1 MQDLTGT
8 NPLSD
13 LQQEKHDKFILEEK
27 ARAEKRASTVVV
39 FEEDQYEP
47 AQNINA
53 ARAEGTKKASEHML
67 NGSSYYDYRSVL
79 DTHKLAD
86 AWEQQSDFSM
96 YDSRTEHFSSRVPM
110 GPDEGLLLK
119 SPFHESYAE
128 MVEAELELGN
138 IIFSEGNRE
147 YSLPV
152 EQYNARMAEIH
163 DEDAMVGIYVHP
175 SEAKETAQWRVQEN
189 MKNKGSASGI
199 EPGLWKTATWSDIK
213 FAKERAAEKRGK
225 EIAREMAIGRQE
237 AYGEGGIAGDFITD
251 PVAGFAGALE
261 SGATKAGTA
270 AMTWFMQST
279 LGSLILDP
287 AGERPEKLD
296 EWAAYWS
303 GLNLGLVQDVQQ
315 EGFVDEMAE
324 MVTQSATSTALGLA
338 AGAITR
344 NPGVAYGVMT
354 GAGWVQGA
362 GSAVTRLDAYQ
373 QEVNI
378 AREAAGLKP
387 DFKLSDSMRTRV
399 ITEVAAAESFF
410 EAAGGALGINILT
423 KGLRKAA
430 GKSLIKATAANI
442 GGLPSAQ
449 LAVKQQ
455 IRNTYVKWVQSQT
468 TRGALLRFAPAF
480 TGEIVTEGVTEGLT
494 EIAQTSSFY
503 RFDDRAFEEM
513 DIWGATKDGMWLGLF
528 MSGPMTAT
536 SALFEHDRRAKE
548 VAAMEGALETA
559 GSGRD
564 SSLRFWRRDRPE
576 KLAQLENATPEQL
589 QQEADSWAEELKSIQ
604 EEIDTIDDRIAAHEG
619 AGSDVETRRRL
630 SKKKRDLIAKSE
642 RVALQVAF
650 IEDVQTSQDATIE
663 MNQSSPSEVISKEN
677 SRLTVQRQKKD
688 EAGSPMLDKAGNP
701 VMELVPAG
709 KDDSGRMKISE
720 PTNKDEKK
728 ADKVLA
734 STGMEV
740 VWYEGGDQPA
750 FYDPS
755 TKGVI
760 YIRKDEAVHSTN
772 FIGLG
777 LHETTHDIQY
787 YDPQLHRALQSAI
800 GDGEIILSAAEYIA
814 AAKEGEQNFRD
825 REGQRL
831 IVHLAEGGT
840 LENFPAPTETGATY
854 LEQEGLAVAV
864 QEGQEGSVGRLLTRL
879 GMGTARG
886 KANGLLLE
894 ALQKSAAA
902 RASAREEARESGKAE
917 ISDFGARQRRE
928 IVNVG
933 ARVQAGSSSKISARD
948 IKKKKRRH
956 SKSAPPPK
964 YKTVQDLFQVP
975 EQEFTSVK
983 TIVGGKSGTYVPA
996 LFNDKN
1002 FVVPK
1007 GAVVANM
1014 SAGTSNAVKNKLE
1027 SEGAKV
1033 VYNHDPFARTEK
1045 ENKKFV
1051 SKVSNGRADVVTSA
1065 NGLNVIQ
1072 EKENRQRAIAQMAN
1086 VLKDDG
1092 TAYISVYEKGGD
1104 SDAQKSG
1111 VDSWQEQRKT
1121 DTYVSEIEEFFDNV
1135 TRKGKMI
1142 IATSP
1147 KMDARNLWTETKFRA
1162 VGIAANTLNLEELDP
1177 STYLSQLGEND
1188 GALESSGLTL
1198 RDFRVNKEAEGS
1210 ATGYGIPGIEA
1221 GYALQ
1226 RVVTDSFDG
1235 YNVVGIY
1242 NNDADVDSILQLV
1255 SKHAQL
1261 KADGKPVQLSGQKS
1275 LAIEETSRIGN
1286 EDVESVLALKNKNV
1300 GLARKTGKSGK
1311 ARLLSGVNL
1320 MPSKEYYS
1328 KRDSLDESEMD
1339 VPEIAKLRRKIA
1351 RQEDGKE
1358 AWALEFTRTKDK
1370 QADKIQKK
1378 FAEDLNVNKKLL
1390 DKMRDPSSKEYAYT
1404 PEMAELQKEL
1414 VVAEEELNSRLGLER
1429 PTNKKKHSGAVLRQR
1444 LDIVGK
1450 SVLGVVEENHTD
1462 AYVEGV
1468 MAQTIAL
1475 ELQWSMEHGGWTA
1488 DNWYEQA
1495 ITKMWEQ
1502 VARMDPTLTKDSE
1515 DGALFTMLLA
1525 MLSDGERVS
1534 RNLVLAVG
1542 TSREYKRTGKLIAPK
1557 KQRPAQFFKFEALYD
1572 KFGSWKAVEQWMS
1585 IKSDVRTI
1593 NNTLKEWAK
1602 EDPRFSK
1609 MLIKGEL
1616 QGIKT
1621 SATAYNSYVIGP
1633 KLGAFYMNNL
1643 GVYDPLTQDL
1653 WFARSFFRLQGMGSI
1668 TGKEVGRIEKLS
1680 QIVSLV
1686 EDGTPLNEEAYNKA
1700 GRKEVAAL
1708 MEGVTPE
1715 MWGTKEVGYFHP
1727 DVLNDAG
1734 SLNAWITKAIAEFNK
1749 KTVAEL
1755 DSDGNDIAVK
1765 AKDQQ
1770 QYLKNPYLE
1779 LHPEM
1784 RKARVFMK
1792 LADNIHNDKKGG
1804 KAAPTSGGVR
1814 EQARRVM
1821 LEAMAIY
1828 NEKNNTE
1835 LTSASAQAMLWYFE
1849 KEVYANFSGEDTV
1862 YGQDFGSQA
1871 EHMATL
1877 EQFLEH
1883 PDAKMAARALANTKG
1898 GMSRDKRFGVGKRVG
1913 NNVYMHSNYIGLLPE
1928 ESRKLIASTLDSLNS
1943 EESGW
1948 SIVKYNTKTEDFSL
1962 IKSTDFDTAN
1972 EPRIEKSVKYNKA
1985 TGVLGTPR
1993 TGSTVYHH
2001 KWLFVDNDYKGFD
2014 VEQSMLRTD
2023 EINKKMDELNINRST
2038 IGSVNNWN
2046 AILNNM
2052 GMMQARDTGGSQKI
2066 GPLNVYPVISKE
2078 LDKVR
2083 QARMPADQLIKY
2095 LISKGVPAEEMMW
2108 TNVSAQLEELGSETV
2123 SIDDVKKMVAPI
2135 ELVDTINFDEDTKW
2149 GEYSPRGLGGELFGG
2164 EAPYSDGSTEESFRP
2179 YGYFE
2184 LTLDTTMGAD
2194 FGKTTGVGVSKG
2206 AENSVIGNS
2215 FLMVTTP
2222 GMQEKLVDEIMRE
2235 FDTNYPQSYLAALV
2249 NNTSRAANLNIIVDA
2264 VFGDNVSHKVP
2275 ELYKIIQGLKDRV
2288 HQDDIRTGVKI
2299 YTDVYSKWA
2308 EYWQGK
2314 DDMSGLR
2321 EQVEYIVK
2329 QHFAFR
2335 RSSATFSQVP
2345 AGRDIIV
2352 DLMYEDSVSR
2362 YEGLQKL
2369 LNDQDVKEEV
2379 IDGRLDEEYL
2389 GRLTGSGSARFSGG
2403 HMQAGDG
2410 ESNILHIRGADW
2422 TDQVDGANSLFV
2434 FELQSDWFNKARS
2447 AGFKKDYSIPELY
2460 HTSQEADAYGG
2471 FAAVEKAI
2479 QEGRIKVT
2487 KPPRSLDLYVR
2498 EASIAQPPVTN
2509 EDGTIKQPAAYW
2521 VGYAGNTEDVSV
2533 EFTDLSGATHD
2544 LKVSFNIPS
2553 LFTILGINTLEG
2565 ISAYNAKLG
2574 VGINEI
2580 DIGRTRAKPESSI
2593 HNDAA
2598 IMLTQD
2604 LINGA
2609 AIDPE
2614 LESDWN
2620 EISSEMLEEIARS
2633 LRSSDTARPYTGPF
2647 VSNASD
2653 NLSYAWLGL
2662 GVKRSIAEAVLQG
2675 KDKVVFT
2682 TREFANTAEG
2692 IQVPEGYVGYEKIPK
2707 ILKKIANQVD
2717 PDAVVERISE
2727 PDLQTI
2733 PITEVPKSDKEW
2745 GVWFK
2750 IEQPGQR
2757 VANEPRI
2764 RKEYFGT
2771 RAQAESRLAELTRA
2785 KGYPDGYSLQITEK
2799 IRDSIM
2805 KGVPMFGNSRMEARK
2820 DLSRKVRSTI
2830 SLLRTNADNDSG
2842 YHGKLAD
2849 VLELM
2854 PLDTFAAED
2863 KLDWLNAYWD
2873 DQIEPVIADYVHSL
2887 DRSFNET
2894 YAENAERRIAD
2905 MASDALDEIEAGE
2918 PDSLLDSP
2926 SDLPDPYN
2934 IPDNMYQEM
2943 AEYFPAEQVKRTPLE
2958 NSLEIARRL
2967 RYMIERGLT
2976 VTQTDASK
2984 SVSQELNGMSET
2996 DIHDSI
3002 LSELLEEGQ
3011 DEEDAGNYELHP
3023 NWIREKSTGKYY
3035 GPYSTAVI
3043 RSMWARLQFN
3053 AIEGLG
3059 EPGSEVLDPA
3069 GELDATQ
3076 FELNAALVNWIYAYP
3091 NSGENR
3097 EYKRTGRMGD
3107 ASEKAPLQGSLRK
3120 ADEGI
3125 SPRDMLTEK
3134 DKDYLLEV
3142 KNRVAKQKEIRH
3154 ILRPTKEDR
3163 GAVGPFV
3170 LTVNGEDVMSSS
3182 MLVPLKKHEQAVLK
3196 EWRLFNKGEPD
3207 PQTSIRYEAVPI
3219 SEELNAYEDVRA
3231 DINSGLE
3238 SLTPYERFGELFDM
3252 LGADKW
3258 KEVTGL
3264 DGSEFADLLEQPMKF
3279 GGDNRGRVDRVTV
3292 REWDERK
3299 FSPGLLQDVGKPVSG
3314 NQEAAWVV
3322 SGLPEGNVVVVHV
3335 TPSGQYRT
3343 HVLTKSED
3351 FNTRGGTSV
3360 GKGLREGVQQVID
3373 FNFPVIQES
3382 AEGMSFLDILEQDTK
3397 LEARQ
3402 LNGKERL
3409 VSVTAMK
3416 PDRLLTMLQLGGLP
3430 LPSVGTMTV
3439 GTFSTKLSG
3448 FGSVYL
3454 MYDPEFIQPENSTT
3468 YNADI
3473 YSARSRRISSINGVP
3488 HVKLPGGNRV
3498 ATLELLT
3505 ELYEED
3511 HALRGGV
3518 VGSEYD
3524 PSEMN
3529 YATIGYIRALF
3540 ADKLLPSASVIRT
3553 EAKERL
3559 IEGGDPKKEFNKHR
3573 QLFTKAKYPFLRHRN
3588 DDQKAT
3594 YALYKIARG
3603 FQEAYPKANTES
3615 HNQFMED
3622 PSTQLKLRDY
3632 INKAIYSSIADSD
3645 KDSPFYFEPTAAEI
3659 SNIALF
3665 FTEMSKAK
3673 TPYFETRP
3681 NSHALFGTA
3690 IKTVVIDEG
3699 VTDKDWANEA
3709 ESGLQQFGVTVH
3721 RVSGDNIREELLTVI
3736 DNSENSILYAREL
3749 DNSRKSLSQSKA
3761 LAPLQAMESKSRLGE
3776 EDTNVIYN
3784 AGLRATSMAAR
3795 DMSEERTKDEQKY
3808 RVEDDDSRMAK
3819 RISERLG
3826 NHVELVQ
3833 RKMDRIKN
3841 GTLDYAAV
3849 IESAITLADL
3859 LPSSLRGDAM
3869 AKLSASPTKSETV
3882 SIVSELI
3889 NSSLEYRHK
3898 VVSKRLRSLR
3908 RRLTKLLIGDYADK
3922 MSAAESSLSEIQSD
3936 LGDTSDA
3943 DTIDKANKSI
3953 DALVSS
3959 IKEDVLDSMRLS
3971 RENRSSRLATLAN
3984 LIVDVSSRKKSRP
3997 VPRRGEHADRSSKKL
4012 FRRSKTMMTMIDQMM
4027 VGATREEREQI
4038 MELLHH
4044 ALADAESNHLSEIR
4058 GVMAM
4063 LDKAAVAAGYKN
4075 FDRLLDAA
4083 GTTGVHAVTKKV
4095 KVTLGNREVELTLDE
4110 LMKLQAL
4117 DEEVVSSIVD
4127 EVDSSGSVV
4136 TRGVGIQLGAGRNV
4150 MPIQGITRAE
4160 LEVAL
4165 SQLPSGLKSLVETA
4179 KEERD
4184 SIRALSHDAHFA
4196 VHGTEPRHKAGQEP
4210 VSREDLPRD
4219 TRGLKLNTHT
4229 LTETY
4234 LEESGYDSQDTE
4246 GGAVVIGGFLAD
4258 YITSTEALSKLA
4270 HIAVATRD
4278 AISVVM
4284 SREVRD
4290 ALNISMGSEFIQDM
4304 HNRIMHASGVTSRSK
4319 SGVIG
4324 FITGGVARAVLTLRP
4339 QTWMR
4344 ILGGGV
4350 ANLTLQMHI
4359 HQIVIGVS
4367 SLVSMKSNLN
4377 DAWSSNGYLFGRSKS
4392 GATRRQTQ
4400 ESEQSAGKI
4409 ADADHL
4415 MASAEKVAR
4424 SLAHGV
4430 NFMMRGNFTAWKESM
4445 GDVLKEI
4452 HRLPD
4457 SIQVLQM
4464 WDNFVVAIAY
4474 GGMLSQYKSKGL
4486 SGQDLIDAAAKATER
4501 IIRQTQNTSSAVDA
4515 TVLDSNDAVNNTSN
4529 RSWFPFGS
4537 DPLTKANTVYR
4548 AIRFGTAGERVL
4560 AVQGF
4565 TAAIAIN
4572 AGVTYGYAMMF
4583 KLIASMFRE
4592 DEEDK
4597 LRKEAFAIVDRA
4609 HAKKAEK
4616 SAKSGAARDI
4626 VGQLG
4631 YPGMVA
4637 SWFMA
4642 AGEGY
4647 GVDAPMLWT
4656 GTVQK
4661 FGDKTTQLVQKSS
4674 DEEATAEELLDIFKE
4689 VMEEVRLLLGD
4700 ITVLPQR
4707 DVRKAM
4713 ALIEPDYDELKKA
4726 KRSIE
4731 RESPIDKF
4739 LGTEREL
4746 LSKRAIA
4753 RLKII
4758 KDREEKQA
4766 LRDEKRNRNK

>member
-1 MQDLTGT
+1 
-8 NPLSD
+8 
-13 LQQEKHDKFILEEK
+13 
-27 ARAEKRASTVVV
+27 
-39 FEEDQYEP
+39 
-47 AQNINA
+47 
-53 ARAEGTKKASEHML
+53 
-67 NGSSYYDYRSVL
+67 
-79 DTHKLAD
+79 
-86 AWEQQSDFSM
+86 
-96 YDSRTEHFSSRVPM
+96 
-110 GPDEGLLLK
+110 
-119 SPFHESYAE
+119 
-128 MVEAELELGN
+128 
-138 IIFSEGNRE
+138 
-147 YSLPV
+147 
-152 EQYNARMAEIH
+152 
-163 DEDAMVGIYVHP
+163 
-175 SEAKETAQWRVQEN
+175 
-189 MKNKGSASGI
+189 
-199 EPGLWKTATWSDIK
+199 
-213 FAKERAAEKRGK
+213 
-225 EIAREMAIGRQE
+225 
-237 AYGEGGIAGDFITD
+237 
-251 PVAGFAGALE
+251 
-261 SGATKAGTA
+261 
-270 AMTWFMQST
+270 
-279 LGSLILDP
+279 
-287 AGERPEKLD
+287 
-296 EWAAYWS
+296 
-303 GLNLGLVQDVQQ
+303 
-315 EGFVDEMAE
+315 
-324 MVTQSATSTALGLA
+324 
-338 AGAITR
+338 
-344 NPGVAYGVMT
+344 
-354 GAGWVQGA
+354 
-362 GSAVTRLDAYQ
+362 
-373 QEVNI
+373 
-378 AREAAGLKP
+378 
-387 DFKLSDSMRTRV
+387 
-399 ITEVAAAESFF
+399 
-410 EAAGGALGINILT
+410 
-423 KGLRKAA
+423 
-430 GKSLIKATAANI
+430 
-442 GGLPSAQ
+442 
-449 LAVKQQ
+449 
-455 IRNTYVKWVQSQT
+455 
-468 TRGALLRFAPAF
+468 
-480 TGEIVTEGVTEGLT
+480 
-494 EIAQTSSFY
+494 
-503 RFDDRAFEEM
+503 
-513 DIWGATKDGMWLGLF
+513 
-528 MSGPMTAT
+528 
-536 SALFEHDRRAKE
+536 
-548 VAAMEGALETA
+548 
-559 GSGRD
+559 
-564 SSLRFWRRDRPE
+564 
-576 KLAQLENATPEQL
+576 
-589 QQEADSWAEELKSIQ
+589 
-604 EEIDTIDDRIAAHEG
+604 
-619 AGSDVETRRRL
+619 
-630 SKKKRDLIAKSE
+630 
-642 RVALQVAF
+642 
-650 IEDVQTSQDATIE
+650 
-663 MNQSSPSEVISKEN
+663 
-677 SRLTVQRQKKD
+677 
-688 EAGSPMLDKAGNP
+688 
-701 VMELVPAG
+701 
-709 KDDSGRMKISE
+709 
-720 PTNKDEKK
+720 
-728 ADKVLA
+728 
-734 STGMEV
+734 
-740 VWYEGGDQPA
+740 
-750 FYDPS
+750 
-755 TKGVI
+755 
-760 YIRKDEAVHSTN
+760 
-772 FIGLG
+772 
-777 LHETTHDIQY
+777 
-787 YDPQLHRALQSAI
+787 
-800 GDGEIILSAAEYIA
+800 
-814 AAKEGEQNFRD
+814 
-825 REGQRL
+825 
-831 IVHLAEGGT
+831 
-840 LENFPAPTETGATY
+840 
-854 LEQEGLAVAV
+854 
-864 QEGQEGSVGRLLTRL
+864 
-879 GMGTARG
+879 
-886 KANGLLLE
+886 
-894 ALQKSAAA
+894 
-902 RASAREEARESGKAE
+902 
-917 ISDFGARQRRE
+917 
-928 IVNVG
+928 
-933 ARVQAGSSSKISARD
+933 
-948 IKKKKRRH
+948 
-956 SKSAPPPK
+956 
-964 YKTVQDLFQVP
+964 
-975 EQEFTSVK
+975 
-983 TIVGGKSGTYVPA
+983 
-996 LFNDKN
+996 
-1002 FVVPK
+1002 
-1007 GAVVANM
+1007 
-1014 SAGTSNAVKNKLE
+1014 
-1027 SEGAKV
+1027 
-1033 VYNHDPFARTEK
+1033 
-1045 ENKKFV
+1045 
-1051 SKVSNGRADVVTSA
+1051 
-1065 NGLNVIQ
+1065 
-1072 EKENRQRAIAQMAN
+1072 
-1086 VLKDDG
+1086 
-1092 TAYISVYEKGGD
+1092 
-1104 SDAQKSG
+1104 
-1111 VDSWQEQRKT
+1111 
-1121 DTYVSEIEEFFDNV
+1121 
-1135 TRKGKMI
+1135 
-1142 IATSP
+1142 
-1147 KMDARNLWTETKFRA
+1147 
-1162 VGIAANTLNLEELDP
+1162 
-1177 STYLSQLGEND
+1177 
-1188 GALESSGLTL
+1188 
-1198 RDFRVNKEAEGS
+1198 
-1210 ATGYGIPGIEA
+1210 
-1221 GYALQ
+1221 
-1226 RVVTDSFDG
+1226 
-1235 YNVVGIY
+1235 
-1242 NNDADVDSILQLV
+1242 
-1255 SKHAQL
+1255 
-1261 KADGKPVQLSGQKS
+1261 
-1275 LAIEETSRIGN
+1275 
-1286 EDVESVLALKNKNV
+1286 
-1300 GLARKTGKSGK
+1300 
-1311 ARLLSGVNL
+1311 
-1320 MPSKEYYS
+1320 
-1328 KRDSLDESEMD
+1328 
-1339 VPEIAKLRRKIA
+1339 
-1351 RQEDGKE
+1351 
-1358 AWALEFTRTKDK
+1358 
-1370 QADKIQKK
+1370 
-1378 FAEDLNVNKKLL
+1378 
-1390 DKMRDPSSKEYAYT
+1390 
-1404 PEMAELQKEL
+1404 
-1414 VVAEEELNSRLGLER
+1414 
-1429 PTNKKKHSGAVLRQR
+1429 
-1444 LDIVGK
+1444 
-1450 SVLGVVEENHTD
+1450 
-1462 AYVEGV
+1462 
-1468 MAQTIAL
+1468 
-1475 ELQWSMEHGGWTA
+1475 
-1488 DNWYEQA
+1488 
-1495 ITKMWEQ
+1495 
-1502 VARMDPTLTKDSE
+1502 
-1515 DGALFTMLLA
+1515 
-1525 MLSDGERVS
+1525 
-1534 RNLVLAVG
+1534 
-1542 TSREYKRTGKLIAPK
+1542 
-1557 KQRPAQFFKFEALYD
+1557 
-1572 KFGSWKAVEQWMS
+1572 
-1585 IKSDVRTI
+1585 
-1593 NNTLKEWAK
+1593 
-1602 EDPRFSK
+1602 
-1609 MLIKGEL
+1609 
-1616 QGIKT
+1616 
-1621 SATAYNSYVIGP
+1621 
-1633 KLGAFYMNNL
+1633 
-1643 GVYDPLTQDL
+1643 
-1653 WFARSFFRLQGMGSI
+1653 
-1668 TGKEVGRIEKLS
+1668 
-1680 QIVSLV
+1680 
-1686 EDGTPLNEEAYNKA
+1686 
-1700 GRKEVAAL
+1700 
-1708 MEGVTPE
+1708 
-1715 MWGTKEVGYFHP
+1715 
-1727 DVLNDAG
+1727 
-1734 SLNAWITKAIAEFNK
+1734 
-1749 KTVAEL
+1749 
-1755 DSDGNDIAVK
+1755 
-1765 AKDQQ
+1765 
-1770 QYLKNPYLE
+1770 
-1779 LHPEM
+1779 
-1784 RKARVFMK
+1784 
-1792 LADNIHNDKKGG
+1792 
-1804 KAAPTSGGVR
+1804 
-1814 EQARRVM
+1814 
-1821 LEAMAIY
+1821 
-1828 NEKNNTE
+1828 
-1835 LTSASAQAMLWYFE
+1835 
-1849 KEVYANFSGEDTV
+1849 
-1862 YGQDFGSQA
+1862 
-1871 EHMATL
+1871 
-1877 EQFLEH
+1877 
-1883 PDAKMAARALANTKG
+1883 
-1898 GMSRDKRFGVGKRVG
+1898 
-1913 NNVYMHSNYIGLLPE
+1913 
-1928 ESRKLIASTLDSLNS
+1928 
-1943 EESGW
+1943 
-1948 SIVKYNTKTEDFSL
+1948 
-1962 IKSTDFDTAN
+1962 
-1972 EPRIEKSVKYNKA
+1972 
-1985 TGVLGTPR
+1985 
-1993 TGSTVYHH
+1993 
-2001 KWLFVDNDYKGFD
+2001 
-2014 VEQSMLRTD
+2014 
-2023 EINKKMDELNINRST
+2023 
-2038 IGSVNNWN
+2038 
-2046 AILNNM
+2046 
-2052 GMMQARDTGGSQKI
+2052 
-2066 GPLNVYPVISKE
+2066 
-2078 LDKVR
+2078 
-2083 QARMPADQLIKY
+2083 
-2095 LISKGVPAEEMMW
+2095 
-2108 TNVSAQLEELGSETV
+2108 
-2123 SIDDVKKMVAPI
+2123 
-2135 ELVDTINFDEDTKW
+2135 
-2149 GEYSPRGLGGELFGG
+2149 
-2164 EAPYSDGSTEESFRP
+2164 
-2179 YGYFE
+2179 
-2184 LTLDTTMGAD
+2184 
-2194 FGKTTGVGVSKG
+2194 
-2206 AENSVIGNS
+2206 
-2215 FLMVTTP
+2215 
-2222 GMQEKLVDEIMRE
+2222 
-2235 FDTNYPQSYLAALV
+2235 
-2249 NNTSRAANLNIIVDA
+2249 
-2264 VFGDNVSHKVP
+2264 
-2275 ELYKIIQGLKDRV
+2275 
-2288 HQDDIRTGVKI
+2288 
-2299 YTDVYSKWA
+2299 
-2308 EYWQGK
+2308 
-2314 DDMSGLR
+2314 
-2321 EQVEYIVK
+2321 
-2329 QHFAFR
+2329 
-2335 RSSATFSQVP
+2335 
-2345 AGRDIIV
+2345 
-2352 DLMYEDSVSR
+2352 
-2362 YEGLQKL
+2362 
-2369 LNDQDVKEEV
+2369 
-2379 IDGRLDEEYL
+2379 
-2389 GRLTGSGSARFSGG
+2389 
-2403 HMQAGDG
+2403 
-2410 ESNILHIRGADW
+2410 
-2422 TDQVDGANSLFV
+2422 
-2434 FELQSDWFNKARS
+2434 
-2447 AGFKKDYSIPELY
+2447 
-2460 HTSQEADAYGG
+2460 
-2471 FAAVEKAI
+2471 
-2479 QEGRIKVT
+2479 
-2487 KPPRSLDLYVR
+2487 
-2498 EASIAQPPVTN
+2498 
-2509 EDGTIKQPAAYW
+2509 
-2521 VGYAGNTEDVSV
+2521 
-2533 EFTDLSGATHD
+2533 
-2544 LKVSFNIPS
+2544 
-2553 LFTILGINTLEG
+2553 
-2565 ISAYNAKLG
+2565 
-2574 VGINEI
+2574 
-2580 DIGRTRAKPESSI
+2580 
-2593 HNDAA
+2593 
-2598 IMLTQD
+2598 MLTQD